1 MVMTVAEAFFIAAT
15 VPILLAGGLHV
26 LYTLVDV
33 VRPTYFA
40 PVERSVQPAME
51 RTHMRFGGR
60 SAPTMW
66 HAWLGFNISHGLGV
80 FAFGLV
86 CLLIAV
92 DDFALVGQVPALRAL
107 TIALPAV
114 YLVVALRFW
123 FWQPTLIV
131 ATSTACFL
139 VSAVL
144 SA

>member
-26 LYTLVDV
+26 LYTLVDL

-40 PVERSVQPAME
+40 PVQRSVQPAME
-51 RTHMRFGGR
+51 GTRMRFGGR

-92 DDFALVGQVPALRAL
+92 HDFALVGQVPALRAL
-107 TIALPAV
+107 TIALPAA

-123 FWQPTLIV
+123 FWQPALIV